1 VDALLGGLAVS
12 APASIA
18 PALPLKYASP
28 FTRLASFAER
38 MLGMHHGLAALV
50 GGAATL
56 DEEIR
61 QLSRRRGRLWS
72 ALAWQLAG
80 MLVGSFET
88 WLVLE
93 LFGRSTTAWNSITLE
108 SLCLAIRHLVF
119 FVPSALIGALID
131 LPADAAIA
139 LSLAKRF
146 REIGIGLPALVS
158 WQWVESRIQQK
169 LGRARTLIER
179 QNRSRLLQSP

>member
-1 VDALLGGLAVS
+1 VREAVS
-12 APASIA
+12 RLLPVASIGDEIVGIR
-18 PALPLKYASP
+18 LVMLRPLDGAAVASP
-28 FTRLASFAER
+28 PKRAS
-38 MLGMHHGLAALV
+38 
-50 GGAATL
+50 T
-56 DEEIR
+56 
-61 QLSRRRGRLWS
+61 
-72 ALAWQLAG
+72 

-119 FVPSALIGALID
+119 FVPGALIGALID

-146 REIGIGLPALVS
+146 REIDIGLPALVS